1 MIIKTSPFHIFLI
14 FILLSCENEKS
25 KGVFFGGQIINP
37 SSNYVSLYKGN
48 ISIDTFNLNK
58 DYKFI
63 KKYDTISDGIYELE
77 HMPEHQTILLENGD
91 SIWARINASSFDE
104 SIYFSGKGSSKN
116 NFLIESMLNEK
127 NDDKYLSTKYS
138 TNSIDFNLIID
149 SLIMKHKN
157 SWIKMDSLNEL
168 SKIAQKITQASY
180 IYPYATKR
188 ERYALLRGTNW
199 SKKED
204 SVFFDYRKYLNYGDN
219 DLAFFNPYINYTLNY
234 INEKSLDSGQLY
246 FNEKSLTKFNIK
258 RLKMIDKLI
267 SGDLLRNNL
276 ARAIAFEEI
285 LNFDNHNNHNEF
297 LEIYSAINTS
307 KNYLSEV
314 LEMHSDITKMGYGKR
329 LPRIQLNNTNGQI
342 TNSSQILNGKPT
354 VFYFWSQTQMNH
366 YRNTIDKVFLLQKKY
381 PKYRF
386 IGICIQ
392 PFNSMISKV
401 LNMMNINLQNQF
413 SISNFE
419 RASKRWVLTL
429 LNKAIIIDSRGRIK
443 QGFANFSEEN
453 FEENL

>member
-1 MIIKTSPFHIFLI
+1 M
-14 FILLSCENEKS
+14 
-25 KGVFFGGQIINP
+25 FFGAQIINP

-48 ISIDTFNLNK
+48 VIIDTFNLNN

-63 KKYDTISDGIYELE
+63 RKYDTISDGIYELE
-77 HMPEHQTILLENGD
+77 HLPEHQTILLENGD

-104 SIYFSGKGSSKN
+104 SIFFSGKGSSKN

-127 NDDKYLSTKYS
+127 YDNNFLSTKYS
-138 TNSIDFNLIID
+138 SNSIDFNLIID
-149 SLIMKHKN
+149 SLIIKQKN
-157 SWIKMDSLNEL
+157 SWIRMDSLNIL

-204 SVFFDYRKYLNYGDN
+204 SIFFDYRKYLNYGDN
-219 DLAFFNPYINYTLNY
+219 DLAFFNPYINYALNY
-234 INEKSLDSGQLY
+234 INEKALDSGQLY
-246 FNEKSLTKFNIK
+246 FKEKSLTKFNIK

-267 SGDLLRNNL
+267 SGNLLRNNL

-285 LNFDNHNNHNEF
+285 LNFDNHENHNEF
-297 LEIYSAINTS
+297 LEIYSSINTS
-307 KNYLSEV
+307 KNYIAEV
-314 LEMHSDITKMGYGKR
+314 LEMHSDITKMGINKR
-329 LPRIQLNNTNGQI
+329 LPRIQLKNTDGKI

-366 YRNTIDKVFLLQKKY
+366 YRNTIEKVFLLEKKH
-381 PKYRF
+381 PEYRF
-386 IGICIQ
+386 VGICIQ
-392 PFNSMISKV
+392 PFNSVISKV
-401 LNMMNINLQNQF
+401 LNMMNIDLENQF
-413 SISNFE
+413 SIINFE

-429 LNKAIIIDSRGRIK
+429 LNKAIILNSKGRIK

-453 FEENL
+453 FENNLQD

>member
-1 MIIKTSPFHIFLI
+1 
-14 FILLSCENEKS
+14 
-25 KGVFFGGQIINP
+25 
-37 SSNYVSLYKGN
+37 
-48 ISIDTFNLNK
+48 
-58 DYKFI
+58 
-63 KKYDTISDGIYELE
+63 
-77 HMPEHQTILLENGD
+77 LLENGD

-104 SIYFSGKGSSKN
+104 SIYFSGTGSSKN
-116 NFLIESMLNEK
+116 NFLIESMLNER
-127 NDDKYLSTKYS
+127 NDDNYLSTKYS
-138 TNSIDFNLIID
+138 SNSNAFNLIID
-149 SLIMKHKN
+149 SLIIKQKN
-157 SWIKMDSLNEL
+157 SWIKMDSLNNL

-204 SVFFDYRKYLNYGDN
+204 SIFFDYRKYLNYGDN
-219 DLAFFNPYINYTLNY
+219 DLAFFNPYINYTINY
-234 INEKSLDSGQLY
+234 INEKALDSGQLY

-285 LNFDNHNNHNEF
+285 LNFDNHVNHNEF
-297 LEIYSAINTS
+297 LEIYSKINTS
-307 KNYLSEV
+307 KNYISEV

-329 LPRIQLNNTNGQI
+329 LPRIQLKNTKGKL

-366 YRNTIDKVFLLQKKY
+366 YRNTMNKVFILQKKY
-381 PKYRF
+381 PNYRF
-386 IGICIQ
+386 VGICIQ
-392 PFNSMISKV
+392 PFNTMISKV
-401 LNMMNINLQNQF
+401 LNMMKINLENQF
-413 SISNFE
+413 SILNFE
-419 RASKRWVLTL
+419 RVSKKWVLTL
-429 LNKAIIIDSRGRIK
+429 LNKAIITDSSGRIK

>member
-246 FNEKSLTKFNIK
+246 FNEKSL
-258 RLKMIDKLI
+258 
-267 SGDLLRNNL
+267 
-276 ARAIAFEEI
+276 
-285 LNFDNHNNHNEF
+285 
-297 LEIYSAINTS
+297 
-307 KNYLSEV
+307 
-314 LEMHSDITKMGYGKR
+314 
-329 LPRIQLNNTNGQI
+329 
-342 TNSSQILNGKPT
+342 
-354 VFYFWSQTQMNH
+354 
-366 YRNTIDKVFLLQKKY
+366 KY
-381 PKYRF
+381 
-386 IGICIQ
+386 
-392 PFNSMISKV
+392 N
-401 LNMMNINLQNQF
+401 
-413 SISNFE
+413 
-419 RASKRWVLTL
+419 
-429 LNKAIIIDSRGRIK
+429 
-443 QGFANFSEEN
+443 
-453 FEENL
+453 